1 MFYCSRDAFRTVRVA
16 RVQILM
22 PDNDLTAQFDALQRK
37 LVPLW
42 ESIGRPDPGGPLEAE
57 NTVVVVNSLSMES
70 DLPQAALR
78 AYEERFLF
86 MLFLLRQ
93 PMIRIIY
100 VTSEEIAPD
109 IVDYYLHIC
118 PGVIFGNA
126 RQRLALV

>member
-1 MFYCSRDAFRTVRVA
+1 MFHCSRDAFQTVRIA
-16 RVQILM
+16 RVQTLM
-22 PDNDLTAQFDALQRK
+22 PANDLMAQFDLLQRQ
-37 LVPLW
+37 LAQPW
-42 ESIGRPDPGGPLEAE
+42 EPTGRPDPGRPLEAE

-109 IVDYYLHIC
+109 IVDNYLHIC

-126 RQRLALV
+126 RQ